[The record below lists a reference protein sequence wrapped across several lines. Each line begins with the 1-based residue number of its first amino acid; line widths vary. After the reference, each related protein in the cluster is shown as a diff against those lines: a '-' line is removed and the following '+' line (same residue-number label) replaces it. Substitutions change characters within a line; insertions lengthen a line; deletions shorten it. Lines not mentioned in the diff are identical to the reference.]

1 MNEQHIING
10 YNYAKEAYAAYGVDV
25 DAAIAKADAIPVSM
39 HCWQGDDVIG
49 FDGSD
54 ELSGGIATTG
64 NYPGRAR
71 TPEELRADID
81 VAVSM
86 IPGETKLNLH
96 ACYAEKN
103 GKKVDRDEYTIEQ
116 FQNWVDYA
124 KERKMGLD
132 FNPTYFSHPKMDGD
146 FSLSSYDK
154 GTRDFWVEHGIRC
167 REIGLEFAKQLGKPC
182 GINFWMPDGYK
193 DVCADTKLHRDL
205 MTESLDR
212 IFAADIDE
220 KLVPCG
226 IESKVFGIG
235 VESYTVASH
244 EYAMGYAISRN
255 KLYTLDAGHF
265 HPTEVI
271 SAKLTACLQ
280 FLDKVLLH
288 VSRPVRWDSDHV
300 ILLDDELQ
308 KIMDELILNGLEDR
322 ALIGLDYF
330 DASINRV
337 AAWAIG
343 MRNARKAILSSCLA
357 PACVQ
362 KAEHDNDLTSRLH
375 PDSAC
380 YVDSPLYHFR
390 LHDGPLHRLES
401 SDRPADHEIYM
412 LYAQMPA
419 HQVVCTDYVA
429 NCHAREIEVIWLSGL
444 GTNA

>member
-1 MNEQHIING
+1 MSEQNVLKG
-10 YNYAKEAYAAYGVDV
+10 YEYAKEQYAAYGVDV

-81 VAVSM
+81 FALSM

-116 FQNWVDYA
+116 FQNWVDWA
-124 KERKMGLD
+124 KEKNMGLD
-132 FNPTYFSHPKMDGD
+132 FNPTYFSHPKMDGN

-167 REIGLEFAKQLGKPC
+167 REIGQEFVKQLGKPC
-182 GINFWMPDGYK
+182 GINYWMPDGYK
-193 DVCADTKLHRDL
+193 DICADTKTHRDL
-205 MTESLDR
+205 MTDSLDR
-212 IFAADIDE
+212 IFAPKLELDE
-220 KLVPCG
+220 QIPCG

-288 VSRPVRWDSDHV
+288 VSRPIRWDSDHV
-300 ILLDDELQ
+300 IILDDELQ
-308 KIMDELILNGLEDR
+308 KIMDELILNGLENR

-330 DASINRV
+330 DASINRI
-337 AAWAIG
+337 ACWAIG

-357 PACVQ
+357 PAAIQ
-362 KAEHDNDLTSRLH
+362 KAEHDGDLTARL
-375 PDSAC
+375 ALMEERKTL
-380 YVDSPLYHFR
+380 PL
-390 LHDGPLHRLES
+390 G
-401 SDRPADHEIYM
+401 A
-412 LYAQMPA
+412 
-419 HQVVCTDYVA
+419 VWDYYCMTKGMDVGGS
-429 NCHAREIEVIWLSGL
+429 WLSSVKQYETDVL
-444 GTNA
+444 AKR